1 MPGNKTEVRTS
12 VLFLGLTEQMFK
24 DYNRAETEHLF
35 RGGVALEPT
44 ILLIDMNAF
53 FASVHQALDPGL
65 RGKPVVVCGDRE
77 QRRGI
82 VLAASYE
89 AKKYGVKTGMTA
101 WEARTLLPHG
111 IYVRPDYGQYLAF
124 SRRILQIIREYSPLV
139 EPFSIDEA
147 FVDLKGCEGLF
158 GDVLTVARE
167 MKRRIREEVGVTC
180 SVGIGP
186 NKLVA
191 KMAAELEKPD
201 GLTLL
206 RGEDVPR
213 RLWPLPVRELF
224 GVGSRTERK
233 LQAMGI
239 KTIGDLANFPVEVLE
254 RRFGIIGRV
263 LHMSANG
270 IDYSPVSPGSLER
283 AKSIGNQMTL
293 PRDYASYREL
303 RAAILELAE
312 MVGRRVRQGGYEGK
326 TVSLTLRDSELHF
339 YSWSASLWEYSDL
352 TEDIYRQACTLLE
365 RYWPE
370 GKRVRLVGVGL
381 SKLRPKTALQ
391 LDVFGEKLKLE
402 RLNQTCDLIRERFGR
417 YSIMRGGTL
426 TEAGIHYGQRK

>member
-1 MPGNKTEVRTS
+1 M
-12 VLFLGLTEQMFK
+12 
-24 DYNRAETEHLF
+24 
-35 RGGVALEPT
+35 EPT
-44 ILLIDMNAF
+44 VLLIDMNAF

-65 RGKPVVVCGDRE
+65 RGQPVVVCGDRE

-89 AKKYGVKTGMTA
+89 AKKYGIKTGMTA
-101 WEARTLLPHG
+101 WEARALLPHG
-111 IYVRPDYGQYLAF
+111 IYVRPDYSQYLAF

-147 FVDLKGCEGLF
+147 FIDLRGCEGLF

-167 MKRRIREEVGVTC
+167 IKRRIREEVGVTC

-191 KMAAELEKPD
+191 KMAAELQKPD

-206 RGEDVPR
+206 RAEDVPR
-213 RLWPLPVRELF
+213 RFWPLPVRELF

-233 LQAMGI
+233 LQALGI

-254 RRFGIIGRV
+254 RRFGIIGKV
-263 LHMSANG
+263 LHMSAHG
-270 IDYSPVSPGSLER
+270 IDYSPVTPGSLER

-293 PRDYASYREL
+293 PRDYSSHREL
-303 RAAILELAE
+303 KAALLELAE

-326 TVSLTLRDSELHF
+326 TVSLTLRDSELNF
-339 YSWSASLWEYSDL
+339 YSLSASLWEYTDL
-352 TEDIYRQACTLLE
+352 TEEIYRQACLLLE
-365 RYWPE
+365 HHWPE
-370 GKRVRLVGVGL
+370 GRRVRLVGL
-381 SKLRPKTALQ
+381 SLAKLRPRTLVQ
-391 LDVFGEKLKLE
+391 LDLFGEKLKLE
-402 RLNQTCDLIRERFGR
+402 SLNRTCDLIRERFGR
-417 YSIMRGGTL
+417 YSIMRGAAL
-426 TEAGIHYGQRK
+426 SEAGIHYGQRQ